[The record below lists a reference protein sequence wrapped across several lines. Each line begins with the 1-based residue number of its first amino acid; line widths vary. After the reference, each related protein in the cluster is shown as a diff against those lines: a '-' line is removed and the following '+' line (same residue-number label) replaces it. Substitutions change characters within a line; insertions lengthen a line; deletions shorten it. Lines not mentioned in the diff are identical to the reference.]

1 MLLSKPVWKLDDA
14 HDNNASCQD
23 LSSSQIMEVVLLNVI
38 HEGLLVLWL
47 CILCD
52 ADHDP
57 CVNPV
62 QAKSELRIYDQS
74 FGLRHI
80 VN

>member
-1 MLLSKPVWKLDDA
+1 
-14 HDNNASCQD
+14 
-23 LSSSQIMEVVLLNVI
+23 MEVVLLNVI